1 MAKKPISL
9 SLPSDGSNDSVPRGD
24 FDIPKG
30 MACKGLR
37 LKVVA
42 PINNTSGGAVTLSD
56 AQKQALLADFM
67 ATVTFGPRGTLKPY
81 VAALWTVFNRACRW
95 LYGTE
100 IEGYTDTSTGL
111 QRSLPNSATT
121 NVTFYLI
128 IPLGYFWK
136 LYRGELLAFGRTQ
149 MRTLQ
154 LDVRRTAST
163 ILSGVI
169 VSGTV
174 TIDVMPDL
182 VPCKGDP
189 VSPGIFY
196 EEVDDARKTV
206 ELSEGMPLAVEERTA
221 IHASSTI
228 TNFSLKIDDLE
239 VHDQVSPAE
248 AITEQN
254 DIPNYPS
261 EAAPT
266 DRTTHL
272 YTVQK
277 QGGSAEL
284 KDLPTGKPKITQNVK
299 DLATIK
305 LSQFYIPITSPE
317 DVNSMMEFASGKKG
331 RSKTVRGVSTQLTEG
346 LGLGRHQ
353 AFVAPFNLVD
363 QDADEFE
370 RFPGP
375 VAESGKKVD
384 VAIPNTVLDAAR
396 ARIAKH
402 LANGERK
409 AAENVAAELAA
420 TIPGAVQS
428 ARGFKRGDQTM
439 IDRVKRSIG

>member
-24 FDIPKG
+24 IDIPKG
-30 MACKGLR
+30 AACKGLR
-37 LKVVA
+37 LKVTI

-56 AQKQALLADFM
+56 AQKQTLLACFIG
-67 ATVTFGPRGTLKPY
+67 TVTFGPRGTLKPY

-121 NVTFYLI
+121 NVTCYLV

-136 LYRGELLAFGRTQ
+136 LYRGGLLALGRTQ

-154 LDVRRTAST
+154 LDVRRTSSA
-163 ILSGVI
+163 ILANVVI
-169 VSGTV
+169 SGTV

-206 ELSEGMPLAVEERTA
+206 ELSEGMPFVVEERTA
-221 IHASSTI
+221 THASSTLS
-228 TNFSLKIDDLE
+228 NFTLKIDDLE

-254 DIPNYPS
+254 DIPNYPA

-272 YTVQK
+272 YTIQS
-277 QGGSAEL
+277 QGGAAEL

-305 LSQFYIPITSPE
+305 LSQFYVPIQSPE
-317 DVNSMMEFASGKKG
+317 DVSAMMEFAVGKKG
-331 RSKTVRGVSTQLTEG
+331 RGKTVRGVSTQLTED
-346 LGLGRHQ
+346 LKLGRHQ
-353 AFVAPFNLVD
+353 AFVAPYNLVD

-375 VAESGKKVD
+375 VAEAGKKVD
-384 VAIPNTVLDAAR
+384 VAIPNTVIDAAR

-402 LANGERK
+402 RANGETK
-409 AAENVAAELAA
+409 AAENVVAELAA
-420 TIPGAVQS
+420 TIPGGVQS
-428 ARGFKRGDQTM
+428 ARGFKRGDTSM
-439 IDRVKRSIG
+439 IERVRRSIG